1 MKAVLNNSTFHK
13 RLTLKI
19 LLVVLDFDLRAGK
32 EGWSLQDLL
41 ADFHLL
47 LFLCDFLDL
56 QYDIPQL
63 CRSIMQR
70 DLPLDDG
77 YQLIIRSVAGIDM

>member
-1 MKAVLNNSTFHK
+1 MLSTCFSYDINF
-13 RLTLKI
+13 LTYY
-19 LLVVLDFDLRAGK
+19 RAGK

-47 LFLCDFLDL
+47 LFLCDFLDM

-63 CRSIMQR
+63 CRSVMQR

-77 YQLIIRSVAGIDM
+77 YQLIIRSVAGMDM

>member
-1 MKAVLNNSTFHK
+1 MY
-13 RLTLKI
+13 I
-19 LLVVLDFDLRAGK
+19 LQYLLMAFYFIFRAGK

>member
-1 MKAVLNNSTFHK
+1 MA
-13 RLTLKI
+13 I
-19 LLVVLDFDLRAGK
+19 LSLFIIFYFLYLRAGK

-56 QYDIPQL
+56 KYDIPQL
-63 CRSIMQR
+63 CRSVMQR

-77 YQLIIRSVAGIDM
+77 YQLIIRSVAGMVV

>member
-1 MKAVLNNSTFHK
+1 MNLNYLSYTVYFG
-13 RLTLKI
+13 I
-19 LLVVLDFDLRAGK
+19 YFYFYVYCRAGK

>member
-1 MKAVLNNSTFHK
+1 MTTFNSDINSSF
-13 RLTLKI
+13 
-19 LLVVLDFDLRAGK
+19 VVLIARIYDDRAGK

-56 QYDIPQL
+56 NYDIPQL
-63 CRSIMQR
+63 CRSVMQR

-77 YQLIIRSVAGIDM
+77 YQLIIRSVAGMDM

>member
-1 MKAVLNNSTFHK
+1 MFCTSSHNTKIAQP
-13 RLTLKI
+13 TLI
-19 LLVVLDFDLRAGK
+19 WLATSRAGK

-56 QYDIPQL
+56 NYDIPQL
-63 CRSIMQR
+63 CRSVMQR

>member
-1 MKAVLNNSTFHK
+1 MYTSYLSLNVYFGICFYVS
-13 RLTLKI
+13 
-19 LLVVLDFDLRAGK
+19 VYVYCRAGK